1 MNESTLYTE
10 NWYTLKQV
18 FSLKIQIDILQLNS
32 KLLHY
37 LRKVNYNF
45 EKKKNLEKNE

>member
-1 MNESTLYTE
+1 MKESILYTE

-18 FSLKIQIDILQLNS
+18 FSLKIQMDILQLNS

-37 LRKVNYNF
+37 LTRVK
-45 EKKKNLEKNE
+45 

>member
-10 NWYTLKQV
+10 NWYTLKQA
-18 FSLKIQIDILQLNS
+18 FSLKIQMDVLQLNS

-37 LRKVNYNF
+37 LRRVNNNF
-45 EKKKNLEKNE
+45 GKNLEKSE